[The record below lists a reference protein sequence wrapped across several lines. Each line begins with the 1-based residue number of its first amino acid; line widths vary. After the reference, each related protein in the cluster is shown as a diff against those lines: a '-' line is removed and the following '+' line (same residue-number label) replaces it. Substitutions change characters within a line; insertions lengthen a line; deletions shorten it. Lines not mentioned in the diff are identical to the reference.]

1 MGDVGISLLPLPA
14 VAFNFMCKMV
24 HSDHTDISII
34 QVSSK
39 YHYEVNYFPKKCKL
53 YSQNGH
59 WHNLV
64 KDYNKRQV

>member
-39 YHYEVNYFPKKCKL
+39 YHYEVLIIFQKNASFIL
-53 YSQNGH
+53 RMVTGTI
-59 WHNLV
+59 
-64 KDYNKRQV
+64 